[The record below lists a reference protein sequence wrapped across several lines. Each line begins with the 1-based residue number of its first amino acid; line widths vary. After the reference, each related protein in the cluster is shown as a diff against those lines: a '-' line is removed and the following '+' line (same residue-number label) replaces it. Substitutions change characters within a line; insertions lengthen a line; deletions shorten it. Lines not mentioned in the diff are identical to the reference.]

1 MPVNVATVESIAIV
15 TAVDPLK
22 LVPVKPVPMVNAFV
36 VVPDVT
42 DIDPPSAT
50 GVPLIV
56 IELLSNAAL
65 GMLVNVFVAPLI
77 DLLVNVCIPVNVATV
92 ESIAIVT
99 GAVPLKLVPVKP
111 VPIVNVSIEVVIVID
126 PPRLTGLPLIV
137 IELLSN
143 ATLGM
148 ADNVFVAPLIDLFV
162 NVCVPVSVATVES
175 IAIVT
180 AVEPL

>member
-1 MPVNVATVESIAIV
+1 MSVATVESIAIV
-15 TAVDPLK
+15 TADEPSK
-22 LVPVKPVPMVNAFV
+22 LVPDNPVPIVKALV

-56 IELLSNAAL
+56 IELLSSAAL
-65 GMLVNVFVAPLI
+65 GILVNVLVAPLI
-77 DLLVNVCIPVNVATV
+77 DLLVNVCMPVNVATV

-99 GAVPLKLVPVKP
+99 GADPLKLVPVKP

-126 PPRLTGLPLIV
+126 PPRLTGVPLIV
-137 IELLSN
+137 IELLSS
-143 ATLGM
+143 ATLGI
-148 ADNVFVAPLIDLFV
+148 ADNVFVAPLIDLPV
-162 NVCVPVSVATVES
+162 NVCVPVSVTTVEL